1 MEIFVCK
8 FNMLKKCKIK
18 TKKNKKGNKKK
29 QGEKPKKQAKKQNT
43 QKCILL
49 FFNSNQYDTASYARV
64 YQTRAEVSRPPII
77 ITKEVRYEK

>member
-49 FFNSNQYDTASYARV
+49 FLILTQMMPRAMLACTRRGRRFPAR
-64 YQTRAEVSRPPII
+64 R
-77 ITKEVRYEK
+77 